1 MYAFSGLQLG
11 KLAGQQAKRFY
22 SENTRNV
29 RVPDERGGSED
40 HHTMVTAMQS
50 SGSLSTSS
58 SLPIATSTEPLNWSG
73 HKANGRPKSAAYF
86 YSTLVTP
93 LFRRHA
99 ESGIGGRAMIW
110 T

>member
-1 MYAFSGLQLG
+1 
-11 KLAGQQAKRFY
+11 
-22 SENTRNV
+22 
-29 RVPDERGGSED
+29 
-40 HHTMVTAMQS
+40 MVTAMQS

-58 SLPIATSTEPLNWSG
+58 SLSIATGTEPLNWSG
-73 HKANGRPKSAAYF
+73 RKANGRPKSAAYF

-99 ESGIGGRAMIW
+99 ESGNWWPNYDLGLDVSSKVFTDVMLSV